1 MSVYILL
8 CLRSLALLFFTSSS
22 TSSASLSV
30 IPSSLTVIP
39 ASPSVIPAKAGIH
52 RNAANLR
59 LVDSRLR
66 GNDEGGV

>member
-1 MSVYILL
+1 MSVCIIL
-8 CLRSLALLFFTSSS
+8 CLRFLVFLFVTSSS
-22 TSSASLSV
+22 TSSASL
-30 IPSSLTVIP
+30 
-39 ASPSVIPAKAGIH
+39 SVIPAKAGIH

>member
-22 TSSASLSV
+22 TSSAS
-30 IPSSLTVIP
+30 
-39 ASPSVIPAKAGIH
+39 PSVIPAKAGIH
-52 RNAANLR
+52 RNAGNLR

-66 GNDEGGV
+66 GNDEVVKFGGVKVLKGLLA